1 MYYGKPMLT
10 YLIRSSTMDLPVGDR
25 VNHGLNTALFGLS
38 ADKAEAIR
46 CEVVTPI
53 LEELEKISEVRED

>member
-1 MYYGKPMLT
+1 MYYGEPMLT
-10 YLIRSSTMDLPVGDR
+10 YFIRSSTMDLPVGDR
-25 VNHGLNTALFGLS
+25 VHHGLNTALLGLS